1 MRKEYKCQKCGTI
14 FTEEVNKKFIKTV
27 MPKCPECH
35 SIKIFLTKT
44 VETRAK
50 KQYYLTSRNKA
61 YILVL
66 VLAKVPVKVIDS

>member
-1 MRKEYKCQKCGTI
+1 MSLDEILSDIMPTNKSLKDKMKLPIKKYKCQKCGTI

-50 KQYYLTSRNKA
+50 K
-61 YILVL
+61 
-66 VLAKVPVKVIDS
+66 